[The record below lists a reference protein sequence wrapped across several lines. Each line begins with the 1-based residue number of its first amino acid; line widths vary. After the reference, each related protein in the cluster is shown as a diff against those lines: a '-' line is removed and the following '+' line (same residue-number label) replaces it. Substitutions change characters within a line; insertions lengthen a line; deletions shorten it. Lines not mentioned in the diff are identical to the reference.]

1 MELEK
6 MNNLAANYF
15 CTLFNSLG
23 YLLFKTTCRTF
34 GNFVCILQTKIN
46 LAPYKGRTLRTL
58 NLNDFQMQN

>member
-23 YLLFKTTCRTF
+23 YLLFKTTCRNF
-34 GNFVCILQTKIN
+34 GNFVYFTDKNKFGSLQREDPTD
-46 LAPYKGRTLRTL
+46 T
-58 NLNDFQMQN
+58 